1 MMYCKDCKFY
11 KYDSIDEIWNDNY
24 SKVLKEIVRGECY
37 NEKFRFDYNLKED
50 DEFVYYDSEFY
61 KGGFYVGEEFGCIH
75 FKRKEGIQKLLKD
88 IETDFKALY
97 SVLNIWKEISE
108 IKWKK
113 KNKLNINQTMFMR
126 RECDQLVYDCKKLL
140 EEIEIHES
148 KRVD

>member
-1 MMYCKDCKFY
+1 MYCKDCKFY
-11 KYDSIDEIWNDNY
+11 KYDRTDEIWDEDSY
-24 SKVLKEIVRGECY
+24 QVKMTIKRGKCL
-37 NEKFRFDYNLKED
+37 NENLRYGWQLEN
-50 DEFVYYDSEFY
+50 ESQLIYQDSEDWSANL
-61 KGGFYVGEEFGCIH
+61 YVGEMFGCVH

-88 IETDFKALY
+88 IEEDFKALY
-97 SVLNIWKEISE
+97 SVLNTWKEISE

-113 KNKLNINQTMFMR
+113 KKGLNINQTMFMR